1 MTLEECKKIMEEND
15 GDLNLRGKNIT
26 SLPDGLKVVR
36 NLNLRGTAITSLP
49 DGLTVGGFLDLENCK
64 RLTTLPDVLT
74 VGGNLDLRG
83 TAITSLPDG
92 LTVGGNLY
100 LRGTA
105 IKSLPEDITVFD
117 CIYHDR
123 YIKQRRIQEETVY
136 VPGKYLYCDGILTH
150 ISEEKKIG
158 DYIFYKGKIP
168 GKNVVYDGQYYAHCK
183 TFSEGVEDISYKK
196 AKERG
201 ADQYKSLKTDS
212 IVSKE
217 EAISMYRVITGACSA
232 GTHQF
237 ISGLDDSLIKDSYSV
252 QEIIDLT
259 KGQYGSSQFKAFF
272 ER

>member
-15 GDLNLRGKNIT
+15 GDLILRGENIT

-36 NLNLRGTAITSLP
+36 
-49 DGLTVGGFLDLENCK
+49 D
-64 RLTTLPDVLT
+64 
-74 VGGNLDLRG
+74 LDLRG
-83 TAITSLPDG
+83 MAIT
-92 LTVGGNLY
+92 
-100 LRGTA
+100 
-105 IKSLPEDITVFD
+105 SLPEDITVF
-117 CIYHDR
+117 CCVFHNR
-123 YIKQRRIQEETVY
+123 FIKQRIIQEETVY

-150 ISEEKKIG
+150 VRDEKKVG
-158 DYIFYKGKIP
+158 NYIYYKGKIP

-196 AKERG
+196 AEERG

-232 GTHQF
+232 GTHHF